1 YETYSGGEA
10 FRINF
15 AVRLAL
21 SRVLA
26 QRKGSTLQTLIIDEG
41 FGSQD
46 QLGCDRLVSAI
57 NAIAHDFECILVITH
72 MPLMKEAFNT
82 LIEVSKNGDGSSVQL
97 IG

>member
-1 YETYSGGEA
+1 M
-10 FRINF
+10 
-15 AVRLAL
+15 RLAL

-57 NAIAHDFECILVITH
+57 NAIAPDFECILVITH
-72 MPLMKEAFNT
+72 MPQMKEAFNT
-82 LIEVSKNGDGSSVQL
+82 LIEVSKDEEGSTVQL
-97 IG
+97 VG